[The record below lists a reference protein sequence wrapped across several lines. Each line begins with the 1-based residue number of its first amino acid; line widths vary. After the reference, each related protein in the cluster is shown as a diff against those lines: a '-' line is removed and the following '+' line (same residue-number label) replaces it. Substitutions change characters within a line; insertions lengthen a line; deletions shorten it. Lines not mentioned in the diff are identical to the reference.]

1 MVHLVLVALALG
13 DLDDDVNVQWFRS
26 MPVRM
31 VYSIV
36 SMIRGDDPLD
46 PRNVG
51 CPARPSQPAVPL
63 EKW

>member
-1 MVHLVLVALALG
+1 
-13 DLDDDVNVQWFRS
+13 

-51 CPARPSQPAVPL
+51 CSFRPSQPAVPL